1 MSAAGLRRALATLR
15 WPALCAA
22 LATHAGLFFLL
33 HAAGTGAPRP
43 TEAVPLAVELWPG
56 GAMAGPGALAL
67 TAAAP
72 AKTPPARP
80 AAARLLPR
88 AQPNAAS
95 AAAEPANIAD
105 TSLDHAAERP
115 LSGATASPGA
125 QAAQPS
131 SGMQDGAGGAAD
143 GHVGS
148 AAVAAR
154 YDAAYLRNPPPEYPP
169 VARRRGEAG
178 TVLLSVWVE
187 ADGRAG
193 EVSVR
198 QGSGSARLDR
208 AALEAV
214 RRWRFVPAK
223 NGGVALASRIEVPI
237 VFRLED

>member
-80 AAARLLPR
+80 AAARPQPR

-95 AAAEPANIAD
+95 AAAEPASIAD
-105 TSLDHAAERP
+105 TSVDHAAEWP

-125 QAAQPS
+125 QAAQSS
-131 SGMQDGAGGAAD
+131 SGMQDEAGGAAD
-143 GHVGS
+143 GHVGG

-237 VFRLED
+237 IFRLED

>member
-105 TSLDHAAERP
+105 TSVDHAAEWP

-143 GHVGS
+143 GHVGG

-208 AALEAV
+208 AALDAV

-237 VFRLED
+237 IFRLED

>member
-80 AAARLLPR
+80 AAARPQPR

-105 TSLDHAAERP
+105 TSVDHAAEWP

-143 GHVGS
+143 GHVGG

>member
-1 MSAAGLRRALATLR
+1 
-15 WPALCAA
+15 
-22 LATHAGLFFLL
+22 
-33 HAAGTGAPRP
+33 
-43 TEAVPLAVELWPG
+43 
-56 GAMAGPGALAL
+56 MAGPGALAL

-80 AAARLLPR
+80 AAARPQPR

-95 AAAEPANIAD
+95 AAAEPASIAD
-105 TSLDHAAERP
+105 TSLDHAAEWP

-143 GHVGS
+143 GHVGG

>member
-1 MSAAGLRRALATLR
+1 MSAAGLRR
-15 WPALCAA
+15 A

-80 AAARLLPR
+80 AAARPQPR

-95 AAAEPANIAD
+95 AAAEPASIAN
-105 TSLDHAAERP
+105 TSLDHAAEWP

-125 QAAQPS
+125 QAVQSS

-143 GHVGS
+143 GHVGG

-178 TVLLSVWVE
+178 TVLLSVWGE

-208 AALEAV
+208 AALDAV

-237 VFRLED
+237 IFRLED

>member
-105 TSLDHAAERP
+105 TSVDHAAERP

-125 QAAQPS
+125 QAVQSS

-143 GHVGS
+143 GHVGG

-208 AALEAV
+208 AALDAV

-237 VFRLED
+237 IFRLED